1 MMLSKEA
8 GEMTTAVQ
16 VEAGLSISRGIPL
29 SEEQGIGALTLG
41 GYLREIAAKFGTNE
55 AAMIDVDG
63 EAVRWTYA
71 DLLDRSMAV
80 ARALAA
86 CGVGKG
92 NRVGILCTN
101 RLEFLSCL
109 FGTALAGGVATTI
122 STFFTAG
129 ELDDALKACACSVL
143 LLERK
148 VLKKDFAE
156 MLAELEPKVC
166 SSASGKLASL
176 RYPFLKHL
184 ALVDSDEHFGGIEGW
199 STFLSRGEAV
209 SSDLVDAM
217 SAAVAP
223 SDPGLLKFSSGSTG
237 KVKGILSAHRGVC
250 LQLWRWKT
258 WYAIEAPPRTWSANG
273 FFWSGNFSMALG
285 ATLSSGGSLVLQ
297 RWFDADEALAL
308 MEREKVDMLIAWPHQ
323 WAQLEASP
331 HYLTTDLSALHY
343 IDRDTLVARH
353 PTVNTQ
359 WTENRW
365 SYGNTEA
372 FTLITVYPAC
382 SPPELTLTSHGI
394 PTAGSTVKIVDPL
407 TGETMPLGGHG
418 EIAVK
423 GPTLMLGY
431 VGVPLDQ
438 SLDADGFQR
447 CGHGGYMDEQG
458 RLYWE
463 GRLNDIIK
471 TGGANVSPIEIDEAI
486 RLCPG
491 VKASQTV
498 GVPDDLLGEL
508 VVGCI
513 VLQDDAKLDE
523 EAIKAFARQKL
534 ASYKV
539 PRRVLFFAEDE
550 LKTTGSAKIKTADLR
565 KLAAERLAGEG

>member
-1 MMLSKEA
+1 
-8 GEMTTAVQ
+8 MTSLLVDPA
-16 VEAGLSISRGIPL
+16 LSISRGIPL
-29 SEEQGIGALTLG
+29 SEEEGIGALTLG
-41 GYLREIAAKFGTNE
+41 GYVREVAARFGPRE
-55 AAMIDVDG
+55 AAMIRLDG
-63 EAVRWTYA
+63 KDIRWTYD
-71 DLLDRSMAV
+71 DLLARAMEV
-80 ARALAA
+80 ARSLAA

-92 NRVGILCTN
+92 TRVGILCTN
-101 RLEFLSCL
+101 RLEFLACL
-109 FGTALAGGVATTI
+109 FGTSLAGGVATTI
-122 STFFTAG
+122 STFFTAH
-129 ELDDALKACACSVL
+129 ELAEVLKACACSVL

-156 MLAELEPKVC
+156 MLAELEPQVL
-166 SSASGKLASL
+166 SAAPGKLASL
-176 RYPFLKHL
+176 RFPFLQHL
-184 ALVDSDEHFGGIEGW
+184 AMVDSDESFGCIQGW
-199 STFLSRGEAV
+199 STFLARGQAV
-209 SSDLVDAM
+209 SPDLIDAM
-217 SAAVAP
+217 GTAVAP

-237 KVKGILSAHRGVC
+237 KVKGILSANRAVC
-250 LQLWRWKT
+250 LQLWRWKK
-258 WYAIEAPPRTWSANG
+258 WYAIDPAYPVRMWSANG
-273 FFWSGNFSMALG
+273 FFWSGNFAMALG
-285 ATLSSGGSLVLQ
+285 GTLSSGGSLVLQ

-308 MEREKVDMLIAWPHQ
+308 MEKEKVTFLNAWPHQ

-331 HYLTTDLSALHY
+331 NYLMTDLSALHY

-353 PTVNTQ
+353 PTVHTD

-365 SYGNTEA
+365 AYGNTET

-382 SPPELTLTSHGI
+382 SPPELTGTSHGI

-407 TGETMPLGGHG
+407 TGETMPLGGRG

-431 VGVPLDQ
+431 VGVSLDQ
-438 SLDADGFQR
+438 SLDADGFLR
-447 CGHGGYMDEQG
+447 CGDGGYMDELG

-491 VKASQTV
+491 VKVSQTV

-513 VLQDDAKLDE
+513 VLQDDARLDE
-523 EAIKAFARQKL
+523 AAIKAFAKQKL

-539 PRRVLFFAEDE
+539 PRRVLFFAEHE

-565 KLAAERLAGEG
+565 KLAAERLAEGG